1 MTWKLMLYVRK
12 AVPLSIGVLALGLV
26 GCGHGESTPYR
37 VYATDPRPRTPVE
50 DSNNAYDR
58 YALAALKAEAEGGA
72 SLARVSFFPDQRRR
86 AAKSIQDAVKEV
98 VSATKLPCEF
108 EFVAHKPFDK
118 VPYQRGWRL
127 IGRAITWRV
136 EDACQGNDYDK
147 AVAAAIAG
155 TRFGF
160 DLSGGG
166 ATDASLGLAIA
177 DDVRRAIAPYLSLMT
192 PVQLDHLAV
201 GIKTALERKPP
212 IDTAMKHEAE
222 NARQTIQLLQDAMKT
237 GTLQTVATQFGAD
250 AVEPIDYLHQIAA
263 NGRKR
268 SAFFESL
275 AAASDVEYDW
285 AAQAASLAA
294 VDRKKTTSKVD
305 QPWKRLAKFVFG
317 SAEPLLEIN
326 DATVARTRLL
336 ILSAELDRLGIRDKA
351 YPTDLSAFSKE
362 ITTDPYSGAPF
373 PYHADQSEYL
383 IYSVG
388 PDGRDDGGDTD
399 STFSQPDMKLEIPTD

>member
-1 MTWKLMLYVRK
+1 
-12 AVPLSIGVLALGLV
+12 
-26 GCGHGESTPYR
+26 
-37 VYATDPRPRTPVE
+37 
-50 DSNNAYDR
+50 
-58 YALAALKAEAEGGA
+58 
-72 SLARVSFFPDQRRR
+72 
-86 AAKSIQDAVKEV
+86 
-98 VSATKLPCEF
+98 
-108 EFVAHKPFDK
+108 
-118 VPYQRGWRL
+118 
-127 IGRAITWRV
+127 
-136 EDACQGNDYDK
+136 
-147 AVAAAIAG
+147 
-155 TRFGF
+155 
-160 DLSGGG
+160 
-166 ATDASLGLAIA
+166 
-177 DDVRRAIAPYLSLMT
+177 MT

-250 AVEPIDYLHQIAA
+250 AVEFIDYLHRIAA

-294 VDRKKTTSKVD
+294 VDPEKTTSKVD

-336 ILSAELDRLGIRDKA
+336 ILSAELDRSESATRRIR
-351 YPTDLSAFSKE
+351 PT
-362 ITTDPYSGAPF
+362 
-373 PYHADQSEYL
+373 
-383 IYSVG
+383 
-388 PDGRDDGGDTD
+388 
-399 STFSQPDMKLEIPTD
+399 